1 MPADKMVSYPMQ
13 NNGSLD
19 EEAFFFGT
27 RFRTLRCAPRALPFG
42 NPQTFV
48 YEKSVETRFQLQKTS
63 VLRRRRTDFVL
74 SQKVQRA
81 SVLTRTIAVCWN
93 YYFVQNQS
101 AKQRAGS
108 ACPKKHSM
116 ALCFFGVVNL

>member
-1 MPADKMVSYPMQ
+1 MP
-13 NNGSLD
+13 D
-19 EEAFFFGT
+19 ENFFTLSSECDNASDRRVLKLPLCTKPKREA
-27 RFRTLRCAPRALPFG
+27 AL
-42 NPQTFV
+42 
-48 YEKSVETRFQLQKTS
+48 
-63 VLRRRRTDFVL
+63 VL

-108 ACPKKHSM
+108 ACRVPRAETKAFQQAKARNSVQLQ
-116 ALCFFGVVNL
+116 AGVFAP

>member
-19 EEAFFFGT
+19 EEVFIFGT

-63 VLRRRRTDFVL
+63 VLRRRQMGNVWLFHFRRIEFYSILVVT
-74 SQKVQRA
+74 
-81 SVLTRTIAVCWN
+81 
-93 YYFVQNQS
+93 VQNFHLS
-101 AKQRAGS
+101 
-108 ACPKKHSM
+108 
-116 ALCFFGVVNL
+116 NLF

>member
-1 MPADKMVSYPMQ
+1 MAFSFSESRILFDSRDDGAEFSFEQFILTVTFALENVVLLHSPKDYAI
-13 NNGSLD
+13 D
-19 EEAFFFGT
+19 E
-27 RFRTLRCAPRALPFG
+27 L
-42 NPQTFV
+42 
-48 YEKSVETRFQLQKTS
+48 
-63 VLRRRRTDFVL
+63 
-74 SQKVQRA
+74 VQRA

>member
-63 VLRRRRTDFVL
+63 VLHCGQTAFVL
-74 SQKVQRA
+74 FQKVQR
-81 SVLTRTIAVCWN
+81 VRL
-93 YYFVQNQS
+93 S
-101 AKQRAGS
+101 AGLPRQKSTAWRCAFL
-108 ACPKKHSM
+108 AW
-116 ALCFFGVVNL
+116 

>member
-19 EEAFFFGT
+19 EEAFFFCT

-63 VLRRRRTDFVL
+63 VLRRRQMGNVWFFHFRRIEFYSILVVT
-74 SQKVQRA
+74 
-81 SVLTRTIAVCWN
+81 
-93 YYFVQNQS
+93 VQNFHLS
-101 AKQRAGS
+101 
-108 ACPKKHSM
+108 
-116 ALCFFGVVNL
+116 NLF